1 MSIAKRFQSLSQER
15 IKIGTSMEAK
25 MTEKEK
31 RTTVSKRDC
40 KSMVDSD
47 RLGQVRMKTEQHKD
61 RSEGV
66 IKWRTES
73 IEDRLGHVMSE
84 LRLNST

>member
-1 MSIAKRFQSLSQER
+1 
-15 IKIGTSMEAK
+15 
-25 MTEKEK
+25 
-31 RTTVSKRDC
+31 
-40 KSMVDSD
+40 MVDSD
-47 RLGQVRMKTEQHKD
+47 RLGQVGMKTEQHKD